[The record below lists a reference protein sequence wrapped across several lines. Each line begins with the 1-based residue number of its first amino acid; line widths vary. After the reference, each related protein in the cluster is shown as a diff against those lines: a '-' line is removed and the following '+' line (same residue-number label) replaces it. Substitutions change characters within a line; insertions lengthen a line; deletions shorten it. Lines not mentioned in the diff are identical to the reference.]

1 MGFGGES
8 LEDTGE
14 FDGDVAGANEDHFCR
29 LALELEESV
38 GSDAVFGAGDVFG
51 DDWVAT
57 YTPSSQYMYQTTES
71 EGHAP
76 VAMRILSAP

>member
-14 FDGDVAGANEDHFCR
+14 FDGDVAGADEDHFRR

-38 GSDAVFGAGDVFG
+38 GSDAVFSAGDVLR
-51 DDWVAT
+51 DDWVTT
-57 YTPSSQYMYQTTES
+57 YTQ
-71 EGHAP
+71 
-76 VAMRILSAP
+76 